1 MYTFYNT
8 IPVHQTYLDHSSHF
22 LNSLG
27 SIQPQAASISAKGL
41 IQHSSDSAL
50 SGSYVHLG
58 EEKQLWQSGF
68 FKDTLS
74 VMTKIRLWYPNL
86 SPIPFLKP

>member
-1 MYTFYNT
+1 MCSLD
-8 IPVHQTYLDHSSHF
+8 IPEPFLNF

-50 SGSYVHLG
+50 SGSHVHLG
-58 EEKQLWQSGF
+58 EEKQLWQSALL
-68 FKDTLS
+68 KDTR
-74 VMTKIRLWYPNL
+74 VWRLEIGPTHW
-86 SPIPFLKP
+86 